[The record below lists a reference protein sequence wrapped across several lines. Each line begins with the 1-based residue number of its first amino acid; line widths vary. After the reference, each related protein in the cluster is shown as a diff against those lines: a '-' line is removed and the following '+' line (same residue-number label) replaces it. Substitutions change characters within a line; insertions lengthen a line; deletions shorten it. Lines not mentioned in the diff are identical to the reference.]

1 MRIVFAGT
9 PAFAQSALAALHQAG
24 HDIALVLTQPDRPA
38 GRGMKLQASAVK
50 QYALTHGMPVCQP
63 TSLRLGGKHPDE
75 ALQAQQAIAA
85 AQAELMVVVAYGLL
99 LPAWT
104 LQSLPLGCLNIH
116 ASLLPRW
123 RGAAPIQRAIEA
135 GDAETGVCIMQMDEG
150 LDTGAVLL
158 REALPIASDDTSSTL
173 HDKLASLGARLVVQS
188 LAELSALKATPQ
200 PTQGACY
207 AAKILKDEALLDF
220 ALPALALSQRIRAFD
235 PFPGA
240 HTLLRGQVLKIWSA
254 QVAAE
259 RPAHDAGLGPTATA
273 PGTVLQNPSDAALA
287 LATPGTVVQAQA
299 DQLLVATG
307 QGVLRILQVQL
318 PGGKRISAQDFL
330 HSHPGLHG
338 LMLGT

>member
-1 MRIVFAGT
+1 
-9 PAFAQSALAALHQAG
+9 L
-24 HDIALVLTQPDRPA
+24 D
-38 GRGMKLQASAVK
+38 
-50 QYALTHGMPVCQP
+50 
-63 TSLRLGGKHPDE
+63 GKHPDE

-158 REALPIASDDTSSTL
+158 REALPIAPDDTSITL
-173 HDKLASLGARLVVQS
+173 HDKLASLGARLVVQT

-207 AAKILKDEALLDF
+207 AAKILKDEALIDWS
-220 ALPALALSQRIRAFD
+220 LPAMQLSQRIRAFD

-259 RPAHDAGLGPTATA
+259 RPAHDAGLGPSATA
-273 PGTVLQNPSDAALA
+273 PGTVLQNPLDAALA

>member
-38 GRGMKLQASAVK
+38 GRGLKLQASAVK

-63 TSLRLGGKHPDE
+63 TSLRLDGKHPDE

-104 LQSLPLGCLNIH
+104 LQSLPWGCLNIH

-135 GDAETGVCIMQMDEG
+135 GDAQTGVCIMQMDEG

-158 REALPIASDDTSSTL
+158 REALPIASDDTSTTL
-173 HDKLASLGARLVVQS
+173 HDKLAGLGARLVVQT
-188 LAELSALKATPQ
+188 LAELPGLKATPQ
-200 PTQGACY
+200 PTQGVCY

-240 HTLLRGQVLKIWSA
+240 HTLLRGQVLKMWSA
-254 QVAAE
+254 QVA
-259 RPAHDAGLGPTATA
+259 TAAT
-273 PGTVLQNPSDAALA
+273 
-287 LATPGTVVQAQA
+287 ATPGTVMQTPADAALASALPGTVLHAHA

-318 PGGKRISAQDFL
+318 PGGKRLSAQDFL
-330 HSHPGLHG
+330 HSHPGLQG
-338 LMLGT
+338 LVLGA

>member
-1 MRIVFAGT
+1 
-9 PAFAQSALAALHQAG
+9 
-24 HDIALVLTQPDRPA
+24 
-38 GRGMKLQASAVK
+38 
-50 QYALTHGMPVCQP
+50 
-63 TSLRLGGKHPDE
+63 
-75 ALQAQQAIAA
+75 
-85 AQAELMVVVAYGLL
+85 
-99 LPAWT
+99 
-104 LQSLPLGCLNIH
+104 
-116 ASLLPRW
+116 
-123 RGAAPIQRAIEA
+123 
-135 GDAETGVCIMQMDEG
+135 MDEG

-207 AAKILKDEALLDF
+207 AAKILKDEALIGWSW
-220 ALPALALSQRIRAFD
+220 PAMQLSQRIRAFD

-259 RPAHDAGLGPTATA
+259 RPAHDAGLGPSATS
-273 PGTVLQNPSDAALA
+273 PGTVLQNPSGAALA

-338 LMLGT
+338 LVLGT

>member
-1 MRIVFAGT
+1 
-9 PAFAQSALAALHQAG
+9 
-24 HDIALVLTQPDRPA
+24 
-38 GRGMKLQASAVK
+38 
-50 QYALTHGMPVCQP
+50 
-63 TSLRLGGKHPDE
+63 
-75 ALQAQQAIAA
+75 
-85 AQAELMVVVAYGLL
+85 VVVAYGLL

-254 QVAAE
+254 QVAA
-259 RPAHDAGLGPTATA
+259 
-273 PGTVLQNPSDAALA
+273 DAALA
-287 LATPGTVVQAQA
+287 SATPGTVVQAHA

-307 QGVLRILQVQL
+307 QGALRILQVQL

-330 HSHPGLHG
+330 HSHPGLQG
-338 LMLGT
+338 LVLGA

>member
-1 MRIVFAGT
+1 
-9 PAFAQSALAALHQAG
+9 
-24 HDIALVLTQPDRPA
+24 
-38 GRGMKLQASAVK
+38 
-50 QYALTHGMPVCQP
+50 
-63 TSLRLGGKHPDE
+63 
-75 ALQAQQAIAA
+75 
-85 AQAELMVVVAYGLL
+85 
-99 LPAWT
+99 
-104 LQSLPLGCLNIH
+104 
-116 ASLLPRW
+116 
-123 RGAAPIQRAIEA
+123 
-135 GDAETGVCIMQMDEG
+135 MQMDEG

-158 REALPIASDDTSSTL
+158 REALPIAPDDTSITL

-207 AAKILKDEALLDF
+207 AAKILKDEALIDWS
-220 ALPALALSQRIRAFD
+220 LPAMQLSQRIRAFD

-254 QVAAE
+254 QVAA
-259 RPAHDAGLGPTATA
+259 
-273 PGTVLQNPSDAALA
+273 DAALA
-287 LATPGTVVQAQA
+287 SATPGTVLQAQA

>member
-1 MRIVFAGT
+1 ML
-9 PAFAQSALAALHQAG
+9 AFAL
-24 HDIALVLTQPDRPA
+24 
-38 GRGMKLQASAVK
+38 KLQASAVK
-50 QYALTHGMPVCQP
+50 QYALQHGWPVCQP
-63 TSLRLGGKHPDE
+63 TSLRLDGPYPDD
-75 ALQAQQAIAA
+75 ALLAQQAIANA
-85 AQAELMVVVAYGLL
+85 HAELMVVVAYGLL

-104 LQSLPLGCLNIH
+104 LQSVPRGCLNIH

-135 GDAETGVCIMQMDEG
+135 GDTHTGVCIMHMDEG

-158 REALPIASDDTSSTL
+158 REALPIASDDTSVTL
-173 HDKLASLGARLVVQS
+173 HDKLAALGARLVVQT
-188 LAELSALKATPQ
+188 LAELPALKATPQ
-200 PTQGACY
+200 PTQGVCY

-220 ALPALALSQRIRAFD
+220 SLSALALSQRIRAFD

-254 QVAAE
+254 QVAA
-259 RPAHDAGLGPTATA
+259 
-273 PGTVLQNPSDAALA
+273 DAALA
-287 LATPGTVVQAQA
+287 SSTPGTVVQAQA
-299 DQLLVATG
+299 DQLLVATS

-338 LMLGT
+338 LVLGT

>member
-9 PAFAQSALAALHQAG
+9 PAFAQSALAALHEAG
-24 HDIALVLTQPDRPA
+24 HEIALVLTQPDRPA

-63 TSLRLGGKHPDE
+63 TSLRLDGKYPDE
-75 ALQAQQAIAA
+75 ALQAQQALAS

-104 LQSLPLGCLNIH
+104 LQSMPLGCLNIH

-158 REALPIASDDTSSTL
+158 REALPIAPDDTSTTL
-173 HDKLASLGARLVVQS
+173 HDKLAALGARLVVQT
-188 LAELSALKATPQ
+188 LAELPGLKATPQ
-200 PTQGACY
+200 PTQGFCY

-240 HTLLRGQVLKIWSA
+240 HTLLRGQVLKMWSA
-254 QVAAE
+254 QVATA
-259 RPAHDAGLGPTATA
+259 ATATPGTA
-273 PGTVLQNPSDAALA
+273 LQAQANAALATATPGTVLQAH
-287 LATPGTVVQAQA
+287 G

-330 HSHPGLHG
+330 HSHPGLQG
-338 LMLGT
+338 LVLGV